1 MKKEIKFI
9 NYKRYIFI
17 IVGLILAIVVLNVM
31 YRTSTVFATSY
42 SNNVYPYWARTLGAL
57 FGLLPFSVFE
67 FLIIGVIIF
76 VLFFMVKLIVILI
89 KNHQKSTRFY
99 FWYHLKKYLL
109 NLGVIALS
117 ALLMYTVT
125 CGINYYRLPFSV
137 CANITVE
144 EHSIDELEEL
154 CRILTEDLNEYSQYI
169 EIDEDGFFT
178 TDNIDM
184 AKEASLAMESLA
196 VKYPCL
202 TDFYPDAKPVFFSKF
217 MSYSGIAGIYSPFT
231 IEANYNNHMPDL
243 EKPMTICHELSH
255 LSGYMLEDEANFI
268 GYLGCMESDNYAF
281 KYSGTYVAFIYASNA
296 YFEYGDIDVYEEI
309 MESLCPQVH
318 RDMEHHSDYWRS
330 DEVNIEIEIGG
341 EEISI
346 SDVSSDINDNYLQ
359 MNGQSNG
366 VRSYDHVTDLLLAYY
381 SDQIK

>member
-9 NYKRYIFI
+9 NYKKYIFI
-17 IVGLILAIVVLNVM
+17 LAILVLAIVILNIM
-31 YRTSTVFATSY
+31 YRTNTVFATSY
-42 SNNVYPYWARTLGAL
+42 SNNIYPYWAKTLGAL

-67 FLIIGVIIF
+67 FLIVGAIIF
-76 VLFFMVKLIVILI
+76 VLFFVVKLIVILI
-89 KNHQKSTRFY
+89 KNHEKSTRFY

-137 CANITVE
+137 SANITVT
-144 EHSIDELEEL
+144 EHSIEDLEKL
-154 CRILTEDLNEYSQYI
+154 CRLLAKDLNEYSQYI
-169 EIDEDGFFT
+169 DTDVEGFFT
-178 TDNIDM
+178 TDNVDM
-184 AKEASLAMESLA
+184 SKEASLAMEALA

-231 IEANYNNHMPDL
+231 IEANYNNHMPDI

-268 GYLGCMESDNYAF
+268 GYLGCITSDNYAF
-281 KYSGTYVAFIYASNA
+281 KYSGTYIAFIYASNA
-296 YFEYGDIDVYEEI
+296 YFEYGDIDTYMEI
-309 MESLCPQVH
+309 MDSLYPQVH
-318 RDMEHHSDYWRS
+318 KDMEHHSEYWYS
-330 DEVNIEIEIGG
+330 DEINIEIEIGG

-346 SDVSSDINDNYLQ
+346 SDVSSDINNNYLQ

-366 VRSYDHVTDLLLAYY
+366 IQSYDHVTDLLLAYY